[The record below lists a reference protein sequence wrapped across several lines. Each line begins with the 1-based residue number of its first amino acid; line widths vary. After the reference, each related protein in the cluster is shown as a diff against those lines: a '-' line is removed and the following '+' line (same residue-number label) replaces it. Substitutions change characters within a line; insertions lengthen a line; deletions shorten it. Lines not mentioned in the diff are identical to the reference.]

1 MTADVHNAS
10 TVYRVKCSRESTLII
25 AQGGLK
31 LKDKIDYTEL
41 RKIIRD
47 LHDYIRHPER
57 VDDHDAATTIALA
70 CLPHPLLMAEQL
82 VRERELRVKAQREAA
97 YNKRHNNFD
106 KMRLAVAEAL
116 LAAYKEAAKEMGI
129 VLNVSRDDILNKAQ
143 EEVANL

>member
-1 MTADVHNAS
+1 MA
-10 TVYRVKCSRESTLII
+10 E
-25 AQGGLK
+25 
-31 LKDKIDYTEL
+31 KINYTEM
-41 RKIIRD
+41 RRIIRD

-97 YNKRHNNFD
+97 SYKRHNNFD
-106 KMRLAVAEAL
+106 KMRLAVAETL
-116 LAAYKEAAKEMGI
+116 LAAYKEAAREMNI

-143 EEVANL
+143 KEVANL

>member
-1 MTADVHNAS
+1 M
-10 TVYRVKCSRESTLII
+10 RE
-25 AQGGLK
+25 
-31 LKDKIDYTEL
+31 KIDYTEL

-82 VRERELRVKAQREAA
+82 VRERQLRVKAQREAA
-97 YNKRHNNFD
+97 YYKRHEDFAQ
-106 KMRLAVAEAL
+106 MRLAVAEAL
-116 LAAYKEAAKEMGI
+116 LAAYKEATKEMGI

>member
-1 MTADVHNAS
+1 MTADVRQRVNGLERECS
-10 TVYRVKCSRESTLII
+10 TESALII

-70 CLPHPLLMAEQL
+70 SLPHPLLLSEQL
-82 VRERELRVKAQREAA
+82 VRERQLRVKAQRDAA
-97 YNKRHNNFD
+97 YYKRHNDFD
-106 KMRLAVAEAL
+106 KMRVAVAEAL
-116 LAAYKEAAKEMGI
+116 LQAYKEAAKEMGV
-129 VLNVSRDDILNKAQ
+129 VLNCSRDDILNRAQ
-143 EEVANL
+143 KEVANL

>member
-10 TVYRVKCSRESTLII
+10 TVNRVKCSRESTLII

-82 VRERELRVKAQREAA
+82 VRERQLRVKAQWEAA
-97 YNKRHNNFD
+97 YYKRHRDFAQ
-106 KMRLAVAEAL
+106 MRLAVAEAL
-116 LAAYKEAAKEMGI
+116 LQAYKDAAKEIGI